1 MMILLKLR
9 ENIIP
14 IKLFQRTIKV
24 RIILLIFLSGIIIPN
39 FLFAQI
45 TQQGPKL
52 VGIGAVGSPVY
63 QGQSVAIS
71 SDGNTA
77 IEGGYFDNNNVGA
90 VWVFTRSSGVW
101 NQKDQKLVGSGA
113 AGICNQG
120 ISVAISS
127 DGSTAVVGGPVD
139 NINTGAAWVFTRNN
153 GVWSQQG
160 SKIVGTGA
168 VGSAFQGQSVA
179 ISSDGNTAIVGGY
192 QDNGGKGAAWI
203 FTRSDTVW
211 TQQDTKLVGTG
222 FIGSAYEGS
231 SVAISS
237 DGNTAV
243 VGGNYDNNSIG
254 AVWVFTRTN
263 GIWTQQGLKLVGT
276 GVVGKFGSQ
285 GSSVSISSDGNTI
298 IEGGPGDGVSNLG
311 AAWIFTRSSGVWTQ
325 QGSSLVAT
333 GSVGSSYQGQ
343 SVAISSD
350 GNIAIIGA
358 HYNNS
363 DGGGISAFTRSGG
376 VWTQQGQE
384 ILGSGSVGASA
395 QGRSVAI
402 SSEGTALIGGPN
414 DNNLA
419 GAVWVFVYKVT
430 GIAPNFGEV
439 PEAFNLSQNYPNPFN
454 PGTTISYQLKLSGHV
469 TLKVYDLLGNEVATL
484 VNEEKPAGI
493 YSVVFDAG
501 KLSSGIYL
509 YKLQA
514 GNFVETKKMTLLK

>member
-1 MMILLKLR
+1 M
-9 ENIIP
+9 IP
-14 IKLFQRTIKV
+14 IKLFHRTIKMSLK
-24 RIILLIFLSGIIIPN
+24 LLIFLVGIIIPN
-39 FLFAQI
+39 ILFAQI

-52 VGIGAVGSPVY
+52 VGTGAVGSQVY
-63 QGQSVAIS
+63 QGHSVAIS

-90 VWVFTRSSGVW
+90 VWVFTRSGGVW
-101 NQKDQKLVGSGA
+101 TQQDQKLVGSDA

-127 DGSTAVVGGPVD
+127 DGNTAVVGGPVD
-139 NINTGAAWVFTRNN
+139 NITGAAWVFTRNN
-153 GVWSQQG
+153 GVWKQQG
-160 SKIVGTGA
+160 SKIVGTGS

-203 FTRSDTVW
+203 FTRNDTVW
-211 TQQDTKLVGTG
+211 TQQGTKLVGTG
-222 FIGSAYEGS
+222 FIGSAYEGT

-254 AVWVFTRTN
+254 AIWVFTRTN
-263 GIWTQQGLKLVGT
+263 GVWTQQGSKLVGT

-311 AAWIFTRSSGVWTQ
+311 AAWIFTRSNGLWAQ
-325 QGSSLVAT
+325 QGSSLVPT

-343 SVAISSD
+343 SVAISPN
-350 GNIAIIGA
+350 GNIALIGGR
-358 HYNNS
+358 YNNS

-384 ILGSGSVGASA
+384 ILGSGSVGGSA

-402 SSEGTALIGGPN
+402 SSENTALVGGPN

-430 GIAPNFGEV
+430 GIAPNSGEV

-454 PGTTISYQLKLSGHV
+454 PGTTVSYQLKLSGHV
-469 TLKVYDLLGNEVATL
+469 TIKVYDLLGNEVATL
-484 VNEEKPAGI
+484 VNNEEKPAGV
-493 YSVVFDAG
+493 YSISFDAG

-509 YKLQA
+509 YKLQV
-514 GNFVETKKMTLLK
+514 GNFVETKKMIFLK

>member
-179 ISSDGNTAIVGGY
+179 ISSDGNTTI
-192 QDNGGKGAAWI
+192 
-203 FTRSDTVW
+203 
-211 TQQDTKLVGTG
+211 
-222 FIGSAYEGS
+222 
-231 SVAISS
+231 
-237 DGNTAV
+237 

-333 GSVGSSYQGQ
+333 
-343 SVAISSD
+343 
-350 GNIAIIGA
+350 
-358 HYNNS
+358 
-363 DGGGISAFTRSGG
+363 R
-376 VWTQQGQE
+376 
-384 ILGSGSVGASA
+384 
-395 QGRSVAI
+395 R
-402 SSEGTALIGGPN
+402 
-414 DNNLA
+414 
-419 GAVWVFVYKVT
+419 K
-430 GIAPNFGEV
+430 
-439 PEAFNLSQNYPNPFN
+439 
-454 PGTTISYQLKLSGHV
+454 
-469 TLKVYDLLGNEVATL
+469 
-484 VNEEKPAGI
+484 
-493 YSVVFDAG
+493 
-501 KLSSGIYL
+501 
-509 YKLQA
+509 
-514 GNFVETKKMTLLK
+514 